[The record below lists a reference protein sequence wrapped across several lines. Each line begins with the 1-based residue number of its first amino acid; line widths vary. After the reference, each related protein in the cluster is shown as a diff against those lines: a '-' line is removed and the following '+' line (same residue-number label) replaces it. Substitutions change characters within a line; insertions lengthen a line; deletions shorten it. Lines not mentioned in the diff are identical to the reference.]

1 MLVLWA
7 GKSRTICAEACM
19 QGGGLIGA
27 KTPLG
32 GPFPAPQG
40 SSRNAQEGP
49 IPNSSKRCFALT
61 LKSVGR

>member
-19 QGGGLIGA
+19 DGGGLIGA

-32 GPFPAPQG
+32 GAFLAP
-40 SSRNAQEGP
+40 
-49 IPNSSKRCFALT
+49 KALPGMR
-61 LKSVGR
+61 KKGRSQAFRSGALR